1 MPKGRERLSADT
13 ADSAES
19 PRPPEGF
26 EEFYRREY
34 QGVVALTYGLSGSR
48 AAAEDLAQ
56 EAFLAAH
63 RDWERL
69 GAWEYRDAWVRRV
82 AANLA
87 VSSFRT
93 RLAEARALVRLAG
106 QRQPRVEPL
115 AAGNADFWRAV
126 RGLPRRQAQAVAL
139 YYLDDLPVQQIAEI
153 LGCSEGAV
161 KAHLFKGRRAL
172 ARRLGAEI
180 GADP

>member
-1 MPKGRERLSADT
+1 MPKARERLSADT

-34 QGVVALTYGLSGSR
+34 QGVVALVYGLSGSR

-69 GAWEYRDAWVRRV
+69 AAWDHRAAWVRRV

-87 VSSFRT
+87 LAVSNFRT

-106 QRQPRVEPL
+106 QRQPAWSHCPTVMPTSGVPS
-115 AAGNADFWRAV
+115 AACQNARL
-126 RGLPRRQAQAVAL
+126 RLSPCTTSRTSPCSRSPRSWAAR
-139 YYLDDLPVQQIAEI
+139 
-153 LGCSEGAV
+153 
-161 KAHLFKGRRAL
+161 KA
-172 ARRLGAEI
+172 
-180 GADP
+180 P